1 MEKHR
6 TEVTV
11 SKRRIRQVA
20 VLLGL
25 LVLLLAPPAGA
36 TIKAF
41 VSIAP
46 HSFFVQEI
54 GGAMVE
60 VEILVPPG
68 QSPATF
74 EPSPQQLARLAVAD
88 VLFTTGVAFEKRLIG
103 KIAGGF
109 DNLTIVPTHAGIE
122 LRPIERHSD
131 ADHDHGGTEDP
142 HVWLDPKLASRQAM
156 AIADALKK
164 LDPSSAEIFENNL
177 DRVLKQIDSVDA
189 IIEQMLAPVRG
200 RTIYVFHPAYGY
212 FADAY
217 GLKQV
222 AIETGG
228 KQPSAR
234 QLAAITEQA
243 NADSVNVVFI
253 QPQFSAR
260 QAEAIGQ
267 SIGARVVTLDPLSAN
282 YSNNLVDMASKIA
295 DALASSQSSQERAA
309 EKQHN

>member
-1 MEKHR
+1 MKRHR
-6 TEVTV
+6 NKVTV
-11 SKRRIRQVA
+11 FRRCLRQVA

-25 LVLLLAPPAGA
+25 LVLLPALPAGA

-74 EPSPQQLARLAVAD
+74 EPSPQQLARLGSAD

-103 KIAGGF
+103 KIADGF

-131 ADHDHGGTEDP
+131 ADHHHGGTEDP
-142 HVWLDPKLASRQAM
+142 HVWLDPKLAGRQAR
-156 AIADALKK
+156 AITDALKT
-164 LDPSSAEIFENNL
+164 LDPSSAEIFENNFN
-177 DRVLKQIDSVDA
+177 RVLRQIDSVDA
-189 IIEQMLAPVRG
+189 VIEQMLAPVRG
-200 RTIYVFHPAYGY
+200 KTIYVFHPAYGY

-234 QLAAITEQA
+234 QLAALTEQA
-243 NADSVNVVFI
+243 SADRVNVVFI

-267 SIGARVVTLDPLSAN
+267 SIGARVETLDPLSAN
-282 YSNNLVDMASKIA
+282 YLNNLVDMASKIA
-295 DALASSQSSQERAA
+295 SALANSKSSPERTA
-309 EKQHN
+309 EKQHK